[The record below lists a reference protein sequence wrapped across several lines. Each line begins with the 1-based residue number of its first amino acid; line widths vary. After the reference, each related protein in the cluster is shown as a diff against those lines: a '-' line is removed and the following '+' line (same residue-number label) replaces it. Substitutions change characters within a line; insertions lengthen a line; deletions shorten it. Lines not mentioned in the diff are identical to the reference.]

1 MTSPRALALLA
12 LLGAGAACQRPA
24 EDRALTE
31 LEVGVASAGG
41 LTVEVAGGLA
51 AVRALDPAA
60 RRLEL
65 WAQAPDLRWT
75 LTVEPAAAGE
85 WTVVVANALPDAVTT
100 APADVAVTALA
111 TARPTIHELR
121 LTLPAGAHA
130 LRLAPPDADDPTPY
144 RVAAM
149 ADIQTALPTV
159 DEVFARISAEPDVR
173 FVVSMGDLT
182 ERARDDEYALFE
194 QQLVTLDVPYYTTLG
209 NHELWEPADA
219 YFARYGRASFQFTFK
234 DVAFTFADSGD
245 GGIDPIVHGWID
257 QWLAAARDR
266 LHLFLTHF
274 PPIDPAGSRAGAFRS
289 RREAHHLLQRLADGG
304 VDLTLYGHIHSYVS
318 FANAGIEAYISGGGG
333 ATPEQWD
340 GIGRHFL
347 VVELDPAAGAIGGVE
362 LVRVD

>member
-1 MTSPRALALLA
+1 VKRVAALLVLVAACTRPADQRAL
-12 LLGAGAACQRPA
+12 
-24 EDRALTE
+24 EE

-41 LTVEVAGGLA
+41 LAVVVPGGLA
-51 AVRALDPAA
+51 AVRELDADT

-65 WAQAPDLRWT
+65 WAQAPDLWVE
-75 LTVEPAAAGE
+75 LTVEPAAAGA
-85 WTVVVANALPDAVTT
+85 WQLIVHNALPDAVLT
-100 APADVAVTALA
+100 APAGVAVEALA
-111 TARPTIHELR
+111 TARPTLHELR
-121 LTLPAGAHA
+121 LDLPAGSHR
-130 LRLAPPDADDPTPY
+130 LRLAPPDADAVAPY

-159 DEVFARISAEPDVR
+159 DEVFARISAEPEVR

-194 QQLVTLDVPYYTTLG
+194 AQLAALDVPFYTTLG

-219 YFARYGRASFQFTFK
+219 YFRRYGRASFQFVFK
-234 DVAFTFADSGD
+234 GVAFTFADSGD
-245 GGIDPIVHGWID
+245 AGIDATVHGWID
-257 QWLAAARDR
+257 GWIAAARDR
-266 LHLFLTHF
+266 LHVFLTHV
-274 PPIDPAGSRAGAFRS
+274 PPIDPSGSRAGAFRS

-304 VDLTLYGHIHSYVS
+304 VDLTLYGHVHT
-318 FANAGIEAYISGGGG
+318 FATFENAGIPAYISGGGG

-347 VVELDPAAGAIGGVE
+347 VVELDPAAGVIGGVE